1 MANDM
6 DAKGIG
12 LSVKDILMGV
22 VTVAAGAT
30 GGSAGAQGGQ
40 QLNKGLDGILGMAG
54 VTQEPPPSRLN
65 PERADFAV
73 RQTAIQKQ
81 TSEVQSV
88 QVAQAPVQTPVPPA
102 QTPVQTPVFRESV
115 VQPQAPQRAPAI
127 PIGVVTELARLGYT
141 DAQIGEIAAGRWQP
155 IESGQT
161 RKGAE
166 PQRIAQAEGATQK
179 GAEPKPG
186 AGFEGFNI
194 GSVLGVLKGL
204 GQG

>member
-65 PERADFAV
+65 PEQADFAV

-81 TSEVQSV
+81 TSGVQSV
-88 QVAQAPVQTPVPPA
+88 QVAQAPVQTP
-102 QTPVQTPVFRESV
+102 PVQAPVYRESV
-115 VQPQAPQRAPAI
+115 VQQPPPSRSGSRKPKGRRKKAQSQSPVPALRASTSALSW
-127 PIGVVTELARLGYT
+127 VSSRA
-141 DAQIGEIAAGRWQP
+141 
-155 IESGQT
+155 
-161 RKGAE
+161 
-166 PQRIAQAEGATQK
+166 
-179 GAEPKPG
+179 
-186 AGFEGFNI
+186 
-194 GSVLGVLKGL
+194 
-204 GQG
+204 